1 MYLVEPDGSLLTQYA
16 PAFIIENDQHAYNRI
31 GTPTAS
37 IAPDGQEVISI
48 DPDVATI
55 YTRVDTFKTLRGN
68 YTNLLYR
75 IHFEQVPNGLIK
87 GKNVGLLFIVTLDQD
102 NRPLLYTSL
111 HTCGCYLA
119 FVPTTVMPEE
129 FYPEQWQVSRQMI
142 YGENL
147 PARLHITGDS
157 ATLTPAFLIKD
168 SSHRVKD
175 ILLKKL
181 KTNYI
186 QLNIQPFSALDHLP
200 LSSGQTTSFFETTGP
215 RHGYVKGSHK
225 PYEKLLMGWW
235 AFDWRVGEDKKLGQ
249 NKTDGI
255 CFYTSLKPWRRE
267 QSDLRDFTTFL
278 NYWGWK
284 L

>member
-1 MYLVEPDGSLLTQYA
+1 MYVVKPDGSLITKYA
-16 PAFIIENDQHAYNRI
+16 PAFIVENYQHAYNRI

-48 DPDVATI
+48 DPDIATI
-55 YTRVDTFKTLRGN
+55 YTRVDTFKTLRGS

-75 IHFEQVPNGLIK
+75 IHFEQVPSGLIK
-87 GKNVGLLFIVTLDQD
+87 GKNVGLLFIITLDQD
-102 NRPLLYTSL
+102 NRPLLYTSV

-119 FVPTTVMPEE
+119 FVPTTAMPEE
-129 FYPEQWQVSRQMI
+129 FYPEQWRVGRQKV

-147 PARLHITGDS
+147 PARLNIKGNPY
-157 ATLTPAFLIKD
+157 TLTPTFLIKD

-175 ILLKKL
+175 IFLQEPNA
-181 KTNYI
+181 NYI
-186 QLNIQPFSALDHLP
+186 QLKTQPFSALDNLP
-200 LSSGQTTSFFETTGP
+200 RDSGATTSFFETTGP
-215 RHGYVKGSHK
+215 RQGYVKDSYK

-235 AFDWRVGEDKKLGQ
+235 ALDWRVGEDKKLGQ
-249 NKTDGI
+249 NKTDGT